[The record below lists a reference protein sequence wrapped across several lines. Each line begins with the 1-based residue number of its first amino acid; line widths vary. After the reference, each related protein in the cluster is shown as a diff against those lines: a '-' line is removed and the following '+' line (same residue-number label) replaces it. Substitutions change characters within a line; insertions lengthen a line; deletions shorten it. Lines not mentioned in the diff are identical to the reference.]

1 MTTDTPDENDSTTTS
16 TMERWT
22 YTSSASA
29 LVLHLTLVAL
39 LIGHALGAFSL
50 TSIPQGWLALYSIA
64 EFTALAWTFGEGKLQ
79 GALERVKTA

>member
-1 MTTDTPDENDSTTTS
+1 MTDDTPDENDNTTTS

-22 YTSSASA
+22 YTASA
-29 LVLHLTLVAL
+29 AALALHLSLVVL
-39 LIGHALGAFSL
+39 LIGHSVGAFSL
-50 TSIPQGWLALYSIA
+50 STVPQGWLALYSVA